1 MTLRELQMYMVKSA
15 SGGEGEF
22 GEKVGDWVNR
32 YLYYSWSRIS
42 EFLQNQ
48 ENRF

>member
-1 MTLRELQMYMVKSA
+1 MTLREPQIYIVKSA
-15 SGGEGEF
+15 SGGECEF
-22 GEKVGDWVNR
+22 GEKVGDWVNG

-48 ENRF
+48 KNRF